1 MTTQYAS
8 AFTSAP
14 EKLVRDTFFS
24 INDTYQE
31 ARKAYDAWTQ
41 TSLTVER
48 DCPTDQYGRYDQM
61 HSTYKAHEQATK
73 RFNDAKRRHQRA
85 CVNTV
90 NNAIHEGDAQTLWC
104 TIMYALSYNF
114 MLTNGDTI
122 TSALMD
128 CADWEAMVLM
138 GDSLYDCDAF
148 RSAASALAD
157 GALYDPSTTL
167 HGLIKQ
173 LSEESEK
180 LTENAIARRETMKTI
195 LRGVI
200 ENAARVILENMSKA
214 SKPHSLIPTE
224 HSLFTNACACEYFM
238 FAENSAAALGRLI
251 VWKDTSGLVLRSL
264 TAGAY
269 RLDTRSTDALTV
281 AAGRWRSIID
291 STGVDAPEH
300 REARYAHTAIAAT
313 LFALR
318 GTIATGDLAA
328 LIDMFNEQE
337 QAREAGKDART
348 LTLTFCDPHYPYGS
362 RQQRGNPDRLCCS
375 AHERGRTPTI
385 SCATALTGCAYATL
399 RKKSQTATVQ
409 WKERVSHP

>member
-8 AFTSAP
+8 AFTSEP

-31 ARKAYDAWTQ
+31 VRKALDEWRQ
-41 TSLTVER
+41 TSLAVER
-48 DCPTDQYGRYDQM
+48 ECPTDKRGYYDQT
-61 HSTYKAHEQATK
+61 HAIYQEHKQATK
-73 RFNDAKRRHQRA
+73 SLNDAKRRHQQA

-104 TIMYALSYNF
+104 AIMHVLSYNF
-114 MLTNGDTI
+114 MLTNGDTN
-122 TSALMD
+122 TSTLID

-157 GALYDPSTTL
+157 NAIYDQSTTL

-180 LTENAIARRETMKTI
+180 HTENAIARRETMKT
-195 LRGVI
+195 LMRGII
-200 ENAARVILENMSKA
+200 ENAARVILENISKA

-224 HSLFTNACACEYFM
+224 HSLFTNTCACEYFM

-251 VWKDTSGLVLRSL
+251 IWKDTSGLLLRSI

-269 RLDTRSTDALTV
+269 QLNTCSTDALTI
-281 AAGRWRSIID
+281 AAERWRNIID
-291 STGVDAPEH
+291 NTSVDAPEH

-313 LFALR
+313 LFAYR
-318 GTIATGDLAA
+318 GTITTGDLSA
-328 LIDMFNEQE
+328 LMDMFDEQD
-337 QAREAGKDART
+337 QAREEGKDAHT
-348 LTLTFCDPHYPYGS
+348 LTLSFHDPLSPYES
-362 RQQRGNPDRLCCS
+362 YVNSVETLIDYVAQRMSGT
-375 AHERGRTPTI
+375 ERP
-385 SCATALTGCAYATL
+385 
-399 RKKSQTATVQ
+399 Q
-409 WKERVSHP
+409 

>member
-48 DCPTDQYGRYDQM
+48 DCPTDQYGRYDQT
-61 HSTYKAHEQATK
+61 HPTYKAHEQATK
-73 RFNDAKRRHQRA
+73 RLNDAKRRHQQA

-90 NNAIHEGDAQTLWC
+90 NNAIQQSDAQTLWRA
-104 TIMYALSYNF
+104 IMYVLSYNF
-114 MLTNGDTI
+114 MLTNGDTN
-122 TSALMD
+122 TSTLID
-128 CADWEAMVLM
+128 CADWDAMVIM

-148 RSAASALAD
+148 RSAASALAG
-157 GALYDPSTTL
+157 GAIYDPSTTL

-173 LSEESEK
+173 LSKESET
-180 LTENAIARRETMKTI
+180 LTEKALARRETMKT
-195 LRGVI
+195 LMRGII

-214 SKPHSLIPTE
+214 SKPNALIPTE
-224 HSLFTNACACEYFM
+224 HSIFTNTCTCEYFM

-251 VWKDTSGLVLRSL
+251 IWKDTRGLVLRSI

-269 RLDTRSTDALTV
+269 QLDTCSTDALT
-281 AAGRWRSIID
+281 AAAERWRNIID
-291 STGVDAPEH
+291 NTDVDAPEH

-313 LFALR
+313 LFAYR
-318 GTIATGDLAA
+318 GTITTGDLAA
-328 LIDMFNEQE
+328 LIDMFNEQD
-337 QAREAGKDART
+337 QAREEGKDAHT
-348 LTLTFCDPHYPYGS
+348 LTLSFHDPLSPYES
-362 RQQRGNPDRLCCS
+362 YVNSAERLIDYVAQRMSG
-375 AHERGRTPTI
+375 AERP
-385 SCATALTGCAYATL
+385 
-399 RKKSQTATVQ
+399 Q
-409 WKERVSHP
+409 

>member
-14 EKLVRDTFFS
+14 EKLMRDTFFS
-24 INDTYQE
+24 IDNTYQE

-48 DCPTDQYGRYDQM
+48 DCPTDKRGYYDQT
-61 HSTYKAHEQATK
+61 HPTYTAHAQATQ
-73 RFNDAKRRHQRA
+73 RLNDAKQRHQQA

-90 NNAIHEGDAQTLWC
+90 NNAIQQGDAQTLWRA
-104 TIMYALSYNF
+104 IMHTLSYDF
-114 MLTNGDTI
+114 MLTNGDTN
-122 TSALMD
+122 TSVLID
-128 CADWEAMVLM
+128 CADWEGMALM

-157 GALYDPSTTL
+157 NAIYNKSTTL

-180 LTENAIARRETMKTI
+180 LTEKALARRETMKTI
-195 LRGVI
+195 TRSII

-214 SKPHSLIPTE
+214 SKPNALIPTE
-224 HSLFTNACACEYFM
+224 HSIFTNTCVCEYFM
-238 FAENSAAALGRLI
+238 FADSSAATLGRLI
-251 VWKDTSGLVLRSL
+251 IWKDTSGLILRSI

-269 RLDTRSTDALTV
+269 QLDTCSTDALT
-281 AAGRWRSIID
+281 AAAERWRSIID
-291 STGVDAPEH
+291 GTDVDAPEH

-328 LIDMFNEQE
+328 LVDMFNEQE

-348 LTLTFCDPHYPYGS
+348 LTLSFCDPRYPYES
-362 RQQRGNPDRLCCS
+362 VNSVETLIDYVAQRMSGT
-375 AHERGRTPTI
+375 ERP
-385 SCATALTGCAYATL
+385 
-399 RKKSQTATVQ
+399 Q
-409 WKERVSHP
+409 